1 MHIINNYYIY
11 YMCVHVYTYTY
22 KLITMCTLIGIFPKK
37 MVGLIH
43 ITLVSLFILKELF
56 D

>member
-1 MHIINNYYIY
+1 
-11 YMCVHVYTYTY
+11 MCVHVYTYTY
-22 KLITMCTLIGIFPKK
+22 KHNYVYTYEYISKK

-43 ITLVSLFILKELF
+43 ITLASLFILKELF